1 MRNDY
6 PKSGTGQDVVA
17 ASTARGQ
24 RISKKEQT
32 EAHEAAFGTL
42 IDDVAKSTQL
52 PGDEVLYHDPMGFT
66 TGGKPVDLRTKMYE
80 KVWAKAFDA
89 FNAEVRKGAHVY
101 DAAQKVSKSLDRS
114 VFSLPIFVSPEVTI
128 TDERQTPIAD
138 MVPRVAIE
146 EDTYKVDEQTDHGAA
161 ERFYEPG
168 TNSGTDETWVS
179 NDDTYLTHTYNV
191 LPYGRQTAVT
201 DFLQLSANSLRSTRA
216 ITEEALMRSQRFYEE
231 NQIVRGNGTAASA
244 DVAGGGFDAN
254 GWAGLPELVASEAD
268 QLTDE
273 GGTGK
278 MSVAKVAEHIE
289 ELRRDGAAY
298 DDILHITDH
307 KTFNDLKREVDD
319 FTRYQSPGDS
329 INFGFRALNVDG
341 TPVMESHGAP
351 NTDGER
357 VFASFD
363 ASEHIMAMLQDATM
377 HPLARTTPQ
386 EDVAVDSYGVFASSS
401 TTRIRYRYDL
411 A

>member
-1 MRNDY
+1 MRSDY
-6 PKSGTGQDVVA
+6 PNTGMDSTVA
-17 ASTARGQ
+17 KASTERRGS
-24 RISKKEQT
+24 ISKKEQT
-32 EAHEAAFGTL
+32 EAHAAAFGTL
-42 IDDVAKSTQL
+42 IDDVSKDAGL

-66 TGGKPVDLRTKMYE
+66 TGGEPVDLRTKMYE
-80 KVWAKAFDA
+80 KVWSGAFDR
-89 FNAEVRKGAHVY
+89 FNDEVRKGASVM
-101 DAAQKVSKSLDRS
+101 AAAETVSKALDRS

-128 TDERQTPIAD
+128 TDTRQTPIAD

-146 EDTYKVDEQTDHGAA
+146 EDTYKVDEQIDHGDSG
-161 ERFYEPG
+161 RFFEPG
-168 TNSGTDETWVS
+168 TNSGTDETWDET
-179 NDDTYLTHTYNV
+179 DDTYLTHTYNV

-201 DFLQLSANSLRSTRA
+201 DFLQLAANTLRSSRA

-231 NQIVRGNGTAASA
+231 NQILQGNGTAESG
-244 DVAGGGFDAN
+244 DVAGGGNDAD
-254 GWAGLPELVASEAD
+254 GWAGLPELANSAS

-289 ELRRDGAAY
+289 ELRRDSASY
-298 DDILHITDH
+298 DDILHVTDH

-329 INFGFRALNVDG
+329 LNFGFRALNVDG

-357 VFASFD
+357 IFASFD

-377 HPLARTTPQ
+377 HPLARTSPQ
-386 EDVAVDSYGVFASSS
+386 EDVAVDSHGVFASSS
-401 TTRIRYRYDL
+401 TVRIRYRYDL